1 MIVCC
6 LHVELQ
12 EVRAKATIQNP
23 EENQVVQHDHRAIC
37 EAYSNW
43 TINRTPYVF
52 PEADLQFVAD
62 CAFGNEIAL
71 ETYEWMKKL
80 TWPSTDDG
88 PLGFNTGVT
97 WIELG
102 LSWMLHNKRY
112 MPVLRKDNLGIM
124 RLLYP
129 ADYVSAKDKGF
140 TYVEAGT
147 MMQRI
152 TDNLTS
158 LIPGPVW
165 PDDTLRQKVS
175 AIYRLGAHRF
185 HQGINKRPS
194 FPFQSEVVDIL
205 QKSVSCGQTD
215 GLSATPSVDCVR
227 RQEEVAKG
235 TWQFR
240 VDKAKLAMKR
250 VRAKRLLCS

>member
-1 MIVCC
+1 MASHRDVTGMMLYIWEIITKRPYCMI
-6 LHVELQ
+6 
-12 EVRAKATIQNP
+12 A
-23 EENQVVQHDHRAIC
+23 AIF
-37 EAYSNW
+37 
-43 TINRTPYVF
+43 R
-52 PEADLQFVAD
+52 
-62 CAFGNEIAL
+62 
-71 ETYEWMKKL
+71 
-80 TWPSTDDG
+80 
-88 PLGFNTGVT
+88 
-97 WIELG
+97 
-102 LSWMLHNKRY
+102 
-112 MPVLRKDNLGIM
+112 
-124 RLLYP
+124 
-129 ADYVSAKDKGF
+129 
-140 TYVEAGT
+140 
-147 MMQRI
+147 
-152 TDNLTS
+152 
-158 LIPGPVW
+158 
-165 PDDTLRQKVS
+165 LRQKVS